1 MSWGAGDL
9 YRGALK
15 EAENLAMSGGDEDL
29 HFAFVPADPSYPA
42 RLRAYR
48 LSWFIWAVIGEQT
61 VGVNSYEGSP
71 LQVCIIVWACIGVKC
86 RRITNQ
92 LHDFELKSVSQL
104 I

>member
-1 MSWGAGDL
+1 MSRGAGDL

-15 EAENLAMSGGDEDL
+15 EAEDLSKSENDADL

-42 RLRAYR
+42 RLRASR

-71 LQVCIIVWACIGVKC
+71 LQVCIIVWACIVVKWRYC
-86 RRITNQ
+86 EST
-92 LHDFELKSVSQL
+92 S
-104 I
+104 